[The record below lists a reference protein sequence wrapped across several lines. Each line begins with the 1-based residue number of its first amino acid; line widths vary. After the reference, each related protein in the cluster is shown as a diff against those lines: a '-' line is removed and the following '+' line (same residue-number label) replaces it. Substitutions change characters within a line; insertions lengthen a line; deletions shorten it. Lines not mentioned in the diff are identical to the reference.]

1 MGTLSVRLYSVCIL
15 DAGKTKTSTR
25 SRMRLMPVLLEAPI
39 SNFFSEET
47 KAKSSRQRL
56 RCPSNRFSS
65 TVPPTGGY
73 SREDPDS
80 SWLFPLEVNLF
91 SQVISLLRRD
101 SVAAAVQVG
110 SLTQFYAL
118 RFPSKFQAFLCRN
131 PSKSLQKKMRDKA
144 VWRFENEFLLFEIE
158 FLLFENEFHYF

>member
-47 KAKSSRQRL
+47 NAKSSRQRL

-65 TVPPTGGY
+65 TVPPY

-101 SVAAAVQVG
+101 SVAATVQVG
-110 SLTQFYAL
+110 SLTKFHFV
-118 RFPSKFQAFLCRN
+118 RFA
-131 PSKSLQKKMRDKA
+131 
-144 VWRFENEFLLFEIE
+144 
-158 FLLFENEFHYF
+158 